1 LRRWAAVAKVVSH
14 SLKSEKMDIK
24 PRPNHQIY
32 LSILRRMTPEQRL
45 LKAFDLSEF
54 SKRLFLSGLKQR
66 FSDLPETE
74 FKQLTLKR
82 LKECHNR
89 NY

>member
-1 LRRWAAVAKVVSH
+1 
-14 SLKSEKMDIK
+14 
-24 PRPNHQIY
+24 
-32 LSILRRMTPEQRL
+32 
-45 LKAFDLSEF
+45 
-54 SKRLFLSGLKQR
+54 LKQR

>member
-1 LRRWAAVAKVVSH
+1 
-14 SLKSEKMDIK
+14 MDIK

-45 LKAFDLSEF
+45 LKALDLSEF
-54 SKRLFLSGLKQR
+54 SKRLFLSGLKQQFR
-66 FSDLPETE
+66 DLSESE
-74 FKQLTLKR
+74 FKELALKR